1 MVALCSRR
9 LEALFGAALEA
20 VTVDNI
26 RGLITAGAQEA
37 FDLDFKLTWYG
48 RGDSDRRALAGD
60 VAALA
65 NTAGGVI
72 VIGVDEDDQA
82 GATAAPGVEVTDSEV
97 SRIRQ
102 VVASFVAP
110 LPVFDLISVMDPT
123 CSTDAAVPQGGD
135 PPPPLGFLLIAI
147 PRSTNAPHAVLVNDA
162 LRYPRRNG
170 ATIRYLSEP
179 EVAAA
184 YRDRI
189 AGVETQ
195 AQRVLDV
202 ERQALARLDRSQEP
216 WLLVTLTPD
225 LPGDTVLTASAFN
238 EFQRTV
244 MGSQTAIVRAGVTY
258 QRASVGRRRLLADG
272 TMDPAV
278 SSARYASLELH
289 TDGAGAYGLQLY
301 DMTSSRR
308 LEAAAPDARGQIV
321 DDESIVVA
329 TISGLLT
336 LAQNARDRAA
346 AGGNAILRVTLI
358 PESTAERSRLAMVGS
373 MGWRIHAVGLRSET
387 NLSPPKRLRHSTT
400 WRLAAG
406 PSPRPLPN

>member
-1 MVALCSRR
+1 MSLALTRTIR
-9 LEALFGAALEA
+9 L
-20 VTVDNI
+20 
-26 RGLITAGAQEA
+26 AQPQ
-37 FDLDFKLTWYG
+37 LRVW
-48 RGDSDRRALAGD
+48 RS
-60 VAALA
+60 
-65 NTAGGVI
+65 
-72 VIGVDEDDQA
+72 
-82 GATAAPGVEVTDSEV
+82 TDSEV

-102 VVASFVAP
+102 VVASLVAP

-301 DMTSSRR
+301 DMTSSR
-308 LEAAAPDARGQIV
+308 
-321 DDESIVVA
+321 
-329 TISGLLT
+329 
-336 LAQNARDRAA
+336 
-346 AGGNAILRVTLI
+346 
-358 PESTAERSRLAMVGS
+358 
-373 MGWRIHAVGLRSET
+373 W
-387 NLSPPKRLRHSTT
+387 
-400 WRLAAG
+400 
-406 PSPRPLPN
+406 SPRPRRPTRGGRSSTMNRSWSLRSQGCSHSLKTLGIGPLLGETRYCA